1 MELSAGAAL
10 FAALIVLF
18 GGLALI
24 GWIVDTVQ
32 KWHDKRCPR
41 PKKRSLSIT
50 DFPISDNPK
59 YYGSERHPKD
69 N

>member
-24 GWIVDTVQ
+24 GWIADTVR
-32 KWHDKRCPR
+32 KLHDKRHPK
-41 PKKRSLSIT
+41 PKKKPLSI
-50 DFPISDNPK
+50 
-59 YYGSERHPKD
+59 KD
-69 N
+69 YESKT